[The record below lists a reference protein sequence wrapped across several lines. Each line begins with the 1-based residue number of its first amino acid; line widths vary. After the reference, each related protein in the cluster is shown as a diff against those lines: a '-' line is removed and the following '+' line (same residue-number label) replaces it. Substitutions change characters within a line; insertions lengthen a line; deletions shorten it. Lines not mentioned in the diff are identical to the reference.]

1 MYDGRWGGALGQQGV
16 ELLYL
21 ADIERV
27 HTRRRLV
34 VGTVNLIP
42 GPFERV
48 RDGRAQK
55 PTRAGNDDSLHVS
68 SRRYSRARSSTST
81 PRPGSLGT
89 VIRPSTGRN
98 GALSSSSRRAL
109 SPRSSSSHNGSGT

>member
-1 MYDGRWGGALGQQGV
+1 MYVDRWCGALGQQGD
-16 ELLYL
+16 ELLHL
-21 ADIERV
+21 ADIQRV
-27 HTRRRLV
+27 HTRRRLANS
-34 VGTVNLIP
+34 TVNLIL

-48 RDGRAQK
+48 RHVLAQK
-55 PTRAGNDDSLHVS
+55 PTRTGNDDSLHVS